1 MSANRARLAQ
11 SRIHLGVASALLA
24 YWLAHPTATSILWGV
39 VAALPGEA
47 IRIWGSGH
55 LEKEREVTRSGPYRF
70 VRHPLYLGSTI
81 IGIGFAVATDSVWSA
96 VVVVAYLAATLIAA
110 MRTEEAT
117 LERRYGPEYA
127 AYRAGRAPAMIR
139 PFSWARVMSNREYR
153 AITGFVVAI
162 ALLWGRMQ
170 F

>member
-1 MSANRARLAQ
+1 MTAIWARLAQ
-11 SRIHLGVASALLA
+11 SRIHIGLASAVVA
-24 YWLAHPTATSILWGV
+24 YWLARPTPDSILWGV
-39 VAALPGEA
+39 LVAIPGEA

-81 IGIGFAVATDSVWSA
+81 IGVGFAVATHSLWSA
-96 VVVVAYLAATLIAA
+96 IVVVAYLAATLMAA
-110 MRTEEAT
+110 IRTEEAT
-117 LERRYGPEYA
+117 LERRYGAEYA

-139 PFSWARVMSNREYR
+139 QFSWARVMSNREYR

-162 ALLWGRMQ
+162 GLLWLRMAI
-170 F
+170 